1 MEATTAPGTHRAPG
15 TRVRAGNAMARTR
28 SSILRAAAQVVADM
42 GPRRASMSEI
52 AAAAGVAK
60 GTLYNHFRTRD
71 EIWPALVR
79 AELDAL
85 TEECRG
91 LPLELA
97 LAHAAQRVG
106 AHPAVRRIVADE
118 PGTLTAILTA
128 DMAPARDAV
137 AALLSAA
144 QRDPATADLVLR
156 WLASHLATPA
166 IDPGGA
172 AALLASV
179 LPPASGHAT
188 RGGLPH

>member
-1 MEATTAPGTHRAPG
+1 
-15 TRVRAGNAMARTR
+15 MARTR
-28 SSILRAAAQVVADM
+28 SSILRAASHLAADV
-42 GPRRASMSEI
+42 GTRRASMSEI

-79 AELDAL
+79 AEQDAL
-85 TEECRG
+85 IDECRG

-97 LAHAAQRVG
+97 LSHAAHRVG

-118 PGTLTAILTA
+118 PETLTAILTS
-128 DMAPARDAV
+128 DMTPARDAV

-144 QRDPATADLVLR
+144 QRDPAGADLVLR

-166 IDPGGA
+166 IDPGAA

-179 LPPASGHAT
+179 LPGASGHAT